1 MKPTRVFT
9 IVALAGICAMAAFS
23 QDTRAQDANEASKI
37 RKGYSIAPVPL
48 NLAGKNIGLVG
59 LGSYIVNAQGGCTDC
74 HTNPPYAAGGDPFLG
89 EPTVG
94 NQAGYLGGGTAF
106 GPFISRNLTP
116 NRFGR
121 PANLS
126 LDEFLFVLTT
136 GTDVKGTPPFVPSVE
151 GDLLQVMPWPVYRH
165 MTERDKRAIYEYL
178 RAIPCV
184 GSAQRC
190 GT

>member
-1 MKPTRVFT
+1 
-9 IVALAGICAMAAFS
+9 MAAFS

-74 HTNPPYAAGGDPFLG
+74 HTNPPYVAGGDPFLG
-89 EPTVG
+89 EPTAS

-178 RAIPCV
+178 RAIPCR
-184 GSAQRC
+184 GSASRC
-190 GT
+190 GGS